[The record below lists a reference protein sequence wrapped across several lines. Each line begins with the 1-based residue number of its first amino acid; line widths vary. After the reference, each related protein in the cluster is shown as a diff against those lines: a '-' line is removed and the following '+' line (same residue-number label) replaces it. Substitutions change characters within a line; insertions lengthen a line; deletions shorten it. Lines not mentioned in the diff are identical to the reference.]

1 MVMNKMVS
9 FDIPEHQNPKDGIPK
24 MANAMVLS
32 ECKLK
37 LRTISNKRQE
47 AINVIKANTICNKI
61 QEPNVKNE
69 KMDPILHTKN
79 VSDSL

>member
-1 MVMNKMVS
+1 M
-9 FDIPEHQNPKDGIPK
+9 PK
-24 MANAMVLS
+24 MANAIVLS

-69 KMDPILHTKN
+69 NYDL
-79 VSDSL
+79 